1 MSFGTNSRVQNQE
14 DWVRVDTCYGESY
27 TSASLNKK
35 LAGVLPTG
43 VYWGFEV
50 VPATGMQVKVYP
62 GPDPDYP
69 KNVAVAE
76 RNGYS
81 LTGTSEGELLVPVS
95 AGFRG
100 LLVLEMDYDHQLTRS
115 AVRLVETPMEH
126 HIVLAEL
133 NVPEGATEI
142 AAVMI
147 SYDRRQVG
155 NPAMIVS
162 NFARIVS
169 ALGQTMLEVET
180 RVRFLENW
188 AKTQGYACPEIG
200 G

>member
-1 MSFGTNSRVQNQE
+1 MAFGMNNRVQDPT

-50 VPATGMQVKVYP
+50 APASGMQVKVYP

-81 LTGTSEGELLVPVS
+81 LTGTSEGELLVPVP

-115 AVRLVETPMEH
+115 AIRLVETASEY
-126 HIVLAEL
+126 HIVLAGL
-133 NVPEGATEI
+133 NVPAGVQAILPGHITYAPRQESSPTLL
-142 AAVMI
+142 AA
-147 SYDRRQVG
+147 QV
-155 NPAMIVS
+155 
-162 NFARIVS
+162 AR
-169 ALGQTMLEVET
+169 
-180 RVRFLENW
+180 
-188 AKTQGYACPEIG
+188 
-200 G
+200 